1 MQNLVFNVA
10 QRSEKGKK
18 VRMNGQIP
26 GIIYGESLEKS
37 IPCKM
42 DRKEMLKL
50 LSSSRNSVL
59 ALNLDGTMEHCVL
72 KEVQRNIFG
81 EIIHLDFQY
90 VKKGDL
96 VKLKVPVNFVGQ
108 GYLESKRLLLEVFV
122 SEVQVQ
128 GHLEDIP
135 ENLTIDVSKLEH
147 GDSILLKDLHISDKL
162 KADID
167 EDKVIATVGEL
178 ISKEQEE
185 MIEEEIESSTEE

>member
-81 EIIHLDFQY
+81 EIIHL
-90 VKKGDL
+90 
-96 VKLKVPVNFVGQ
+96 NFVGQ
-108 GYLESKRLLLEVFV
+108 GYLESKRLLSEVFA

-128 GHLEDIP
+128 GHPEDIP

>member
-1 MQNLVFNVA
+1 MQNAVFNISE
-10 QRSEKGKK
+10 RTEKGKK
-18 VRMNGQIP
+18 VRMEG
-26 GIIYGESLEKS
+26 S
-37 IPCKM
+37 IPAIMYGQSLGEPIPCQITKRELI
-42 DRKEMLKL
+42 DLLGSKSSVLSLKL
-50 LSSSRNSVL
+50 NDKIE
-59 ALNLDGTMEHCVL
+59 NCVL
-72 KEVQRNIFG
+72 KEVQRNTFG

-128 GHLEDIP
+128 GHPEDIP

>member
-1 MQNLVFNVA
+1 MF
-10 QRSEKGKK
+10 
-18 VRMNGQIP
+18 
-26 GIIYGESLEKS
+26 
-37 IPCKM
+37 
-42 DRKEMLKL
+42 
-50 LSSSRNSVL
+50 
-59 ALNLDGTMEHCVL
+59 
-72 KEVQRNIFG
+72 
-81 EIIHLDFQY
+81 
-90 VKKGDL
+90 KKGDL

-128 GHLEDIP
+128 GHPEDIP

>member
-1 MQNLVFNVA
+1 MQNAVFNISE
-10 QRSEKGKK
+10 RTEKGKK
-18 VRMNGQIP
+18 VRMEG
-26 GIIYGESLEKS
+26 S
-37 IPCKM
+37 IPAIMYGQSLGEPIPCQITKRELI
-42 DRKEMLKL
+42 DL
-50 LSSSRNSVL
+50 LGSKNSVL
-59 ALNLDGTMEHCVL
+59 SLKLNDKIENCVL
-72 KEVQRNIFG
+72 KEVQRNTFG

-128 GHLEDIP
+128 GHPEDIP